1 MCCLNRMY
9 LNLRQKLEKC
19 YIWNIAFFG
28 ADIWTHRKVDRNT
41 SKVLNC
47 GAGKG

>member
-1 MCCLNRMY
+1 MK
-9 LNLRQKLEKC
+9 KLEK
-19 YIWNIAFFG
+19 YYFWNRALFG

-47 GAGKG
+47 GAEKDGEDQFD